1 MRYLGVL
8 IQFCVPIFVQS
19 RSDKG
24 VYMHFTSPVEV
35 LFVNLPNY
43 DAPCKRIECSFTS
56 LELGERY
63 TMVCFDVIYHQ
74 TALRSQLI

>member
-1 MRYLGVL
+1 
-8 IQFCVPIFVQS
+8 
-19 RSDKG
+19 
-24 VYMHFTSPVEV
+24 MHFTSPVEV